1 VLLQISQ
8 GVSPG
13 LSCYGLGWLENN
25 MDNQPKKEE
34 SKRPQ
39 LSPQQR
45 QNIEELVRL
54 SPQVME
60 SRVRR
65 DALCTSAV
73 LGQYTG
79 TNPPAVSKK

>member
-1 VLLQISQ
+1 
-8 GVSPG
+8 
-13 LSCYGLGWLENN
+13 
-25 MDNQPKKEE
+25 MDNQPEKEE

-39 LSPQQR
+39 LSPQQKR
-45 QNIEELVRL
+45 NIEELVRL
-54 SPQVME
+54 SPQVIE

-79 TNPPAVSKK
+79 TSPATVSKK